1 MTKRRFKVKEKTN
14 LACDKLYIKSLRRNL
29 GKMTDI
35 KKAFIADIKEDIH
48 RYMNEQPDADMDSL
62 CEFFGDPEA
71 LSMEFLSRDDFSNL
85 KKEARKYT
93 ILRVVA
99 ISLVLILLISAAFF
113 SSQIKILSGTI
124 NVTDDFSDIENKLD

>member
-1 MTKRRFKVKEKTN
+1 MTKRRIKVKGKTN

-48 RYMNEQPDADMDSL
+48 RYMNEHPDAGMDSL

-85 KKEARKYT
+85 KKKARKYT
-93 ILRVVA
+93 IWRVVA
-99 ISLVLILLISAAFF
+99 ISLVFLMIISAVAVYPHIK
-113 SSQIKILSGTI
+113 SSDGTI
-124 NVTDDFSDIENKLD
+124 NVTNNFSNTEQK

>member
-1 MTKRRFKVKEKTN
+1 MTKRRIKVKGKTN

-62 CEFFGDPEA
+62 CEFFGDREDI
-71 LSMEFLSRDDFSNL
+71 SMEFLSRDDFSNL
-85 KKEARKYT
+85 KKKARKYT
-93 ILRVVA
+93 IWRVVA
-99 ISLVLILLISAAFF
+99 ISLVLLMIISAIAVYPHIKSSDDTITVTNSF
-113 SSQIKILSGTI
+113 SNTEQK
-124 NVTDDFSDIENKLD
+124 

>member
-1 MTKRRFKVKEKTN
+1 MNEKTN

-71 LSMEFLSRDDFSNL
+71 LSMEFLSRDDFSSL
-85 KKEARKYT
+85 KKKATKYT

-113 SSQIKILSGTI
+113 SLHIKSLSGTI
-124 NVTDDFSDIENKLD
+124 TVTDDFSSQQSPLE